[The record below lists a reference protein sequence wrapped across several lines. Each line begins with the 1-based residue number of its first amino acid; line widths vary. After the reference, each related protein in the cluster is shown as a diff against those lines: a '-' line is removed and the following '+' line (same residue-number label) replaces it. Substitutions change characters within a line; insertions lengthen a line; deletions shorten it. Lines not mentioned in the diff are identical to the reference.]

1 MTRTIVT
8 QFNSNEVIGDETYEV
23 WLKHESDP
31 WALVD
36 AGDVESPTQQFTLP
50 GLIDGDHYAMQV
62 RMTRAGRYRVGYLSA
77 DPETW
82 PAGSRLEFTV
92 GSLIDVG
99 APTLDAVDDWVRV
112 DADHTKFTVHITPND
127 TTQDLQLL
135 RDNVVVHTFAAPLAS
150 PIVYD
155 DVDPPLNANH
165 TWKARHIAGTLVG
178 PTSGTITKY
187 AGPPPVLGFNQTSV
201 FDNYGN
207 YTVGWTDDGRTVR
220 IEDDYLCVATS
231 FVGLTGS
238 PYVGGGGGTHTE
250 QKETTEIPEGAVQ
263 SIAFHARIRAEVTT
277 FGVTDVSDWDEILI
291 QMTIDDPDDDTNFN
305 TCP

>member
-8 QFNSNEVIGDETYEV
+8 QFNANEVIGDETYEV
-23 WLKHESDP
+23 WLKHESDA

-36 AGDVESPTQQFTLP
+36 AGAVESPTQQFTLP
-50 GLIDGDHYAMQV
+50 GLIDGDHYAMQT

-82 PAGSRLEFTV
+82 PVGSRLEFTV

-112 DADHTKFTVHITPND
+112 DADHSKFVVHITPND
-127 TTQDLQLL
+127 TSQDLQLL
-135 RDNVVVHTFAAPLAS
+135 RDNVVIHTFTAPLAS

-155 DVDPPLNANH
+155 DVDSPLGVDH

-178 PTSGTITKY
+178 PNSGTITKF
-187 AGPPPVLGFNQTSV
+187 AGPAPVAGFTQTSA
-201 FDNYGN
+201 FDNYGT
-207 YTVGWTDDGRTVR
+207 YTVDWTDDGRTVR
-220 IEDDYLCVATS
+220 IQDDYLCVATTFS
-231 FVGLTGS
+231 DLTATPYTGLS
-238 PYVGGGGGTHTE
+238 THTE
-250 QKETTEIPEGAVQ
+250 NKETTEIPEGAVQ

-277 FGVTDVSDWDEILI
+277 FGVTDVSAWDQILI